1 MISISI
7 LFFFRLSHYY
17 SQFGFTTLISLSL
30 LHQSQEMLYKFFIFL
45 SFFFSRQTLRQRQQ
59 ETFLKIFLP
68 KYRYEA
74 GIMRSSKTALQPK
87 HMLEVCHSGI
97 WCTSCFHKGEIVSVR
112 IIQLPSNRNF
122 SVFIWGHLSSCIHHC
137 VHMYSYLLLELIRN
151 FMLQDMTV
159 ELQKALITE
168 QIPTI
173 LKATKVSPAVI
184 VK

>member
-1 MISISI
+1 
-7 LFFFRLSHYY
+7 
-17 SQFGFTTLISLSL
+17 
-30 LHQSQEMLYKFFIFL
+30 MLYNFSIFL
-45 SFFFSRQTLRQRQQ
+45 SFFFFSKANSEA
-59 ETFLKIFLP
+59 ETARDISQDFFAKIP
-68 KYRYEA
+68 SYEA

-87 HMLEVCHSGI
+87 HMLEVCHTGI

-137 VHMYSYLLLELIRN
+137 VHMYSYLLLKLTRN

-173 LKATKVSPAVI
+173 LKGTKVSPAVI